1 MVAVGGE
8 EFKWPQPAHHQL
20 WSQQRSY
27 FSPHSTAKTNKK
39 STFLRKMVSSSISD
53 VVIASVYSEKTRL
66 KNLMMMTMIIIMNKK
81 LQCLAGHRNV
91 SVMFCASKCLCSVDP
106 LESGEVTS

>member
-1 MVAVGGE
+1 
-8 EFKWPQPAHHQL
+8 
-20 WSQQRSY
+20 
-27 FSPHSTAKTNKK
+27 
-39 STFLRKMVSSSISD
+39 MVSSSISD

-66 KNLMMMTMIIIMNKK
+66 KNLMMMTMIIMNKK